1 MTEFHAYLIII
12 VYPAPKK
19 RREFFSKNTSKLKE
33 TYLTLVPYLTAK
45 YYENRYPDYFYEN
58 SFFHANSVFNQKNFS
73 DEILTQILEDYIE
86 FGLKKDV
93 NDYKYDDDLINIF
106 KKLVIFKN
114 NQGLFERSKECLD
127 NLMGEAI
134 IRKDLLIDLSRNDT
148 SNTDDLLTID
158 FDFNSTESIDE
169 LVNLLDEF
177 VVFDK
182 FNIDKEDFKK
192 KLKEDFNLLDINN
205 IKKFMQE

>member
-1 MTEFHAYLIII
+1 
-12 VYPAPKK
+12 
-19 RREFFSKNTSKLKE
+19 
-33 TYLTLVPYLTAK
+33 
-45 YYENRYPDYFYEN
+45 
-58 SFFHANSVFNQKNFS
+58 
-73 DEILTQILEDYIE
+73 
-86 FGLKKDV
+86 
-93 NDYKYDDDLINIF
+93 
-106 KKLVIFKN
+106 
-114 NQGLFERSKECLD
+114 
-127 NLMGEAI
+127 MGEAI